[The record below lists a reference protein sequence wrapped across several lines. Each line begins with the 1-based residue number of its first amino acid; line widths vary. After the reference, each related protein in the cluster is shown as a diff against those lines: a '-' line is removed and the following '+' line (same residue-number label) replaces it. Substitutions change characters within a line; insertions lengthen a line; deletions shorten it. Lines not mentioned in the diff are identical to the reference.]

1 MQITNTNNQFRVA
14 NGSDIEFYS
23 FEQIKA
29 VSWRKDSV
37 TSNYILLIYFTAN
50 DLDNPAE
57 FDLTKITNQAGWTNN
72 AAGIQQ
78 AVADV
83 SGWMSTSSGS
93 ATLTSI
99 LASLQAGREFES
111 RLVKD
116 ASSVIWNEI
125 RYMDTDTG
133 TFTVEYRNAAGATGT
148 PTGAV
153 TFVES
158 TATLASIL
166 TKNTEIEVTA
176 DAILAKNTEIET
188 TADAILA
195 KNTEIETTANAI
207 ETSNAAIL
215 LDTAAI
221 DSAVNGS
228 RIAGM
233 SRETGSSNVGTLSGA
248 TNVYSASFYNAHASV
263 VATVVGASL
272 NPGETVNFDA
282 GGNGC
287 YFTASALT
295 YNGNSGDLV
304 VTYVK

>member
-23 FEQIKA
+23 FAQIKA

-50 DLDNPAE
+50 DLDSPAE

-83 SGWMSTSSGS
+83 SGWMSTSGGSG
-93 ATLTSI
+93 TLTSI

-116 ASSVIWNEI
+116 GGGNVLNEI

-133 TFTVEYRNAAGATGT
+133 TFTVEYRDAAGLIAPVSGGVTSFIEPTAQLQSIISELAWQNNAGT
-148 PTGAV
+148 PTTPTNSLVGILAD
-153 TFVES
+153 
-158 TATLASIL
+158 TATI
-166 TKNTEIEVTA
+166 
-176 DAILAKNTEIET
+176 
-188 TADAILA
+188 
-195 KNTEIETTANAI
+195 
-207 ETSNAAIL
+207 
-215 LDTAAI
+215 DT
-221 DSAVNGS
+221 AVNGS
-228 RIAGM
+228 RTAGM

-287 YFTASALT
+287 YLTASDLT

-304 VTYVK
+304 VAYIK

>member
-23 FEQIKA
+23 FAQIKA

-133 TFTVEYRNAAGATGT
+133 AFTVEYRDAAGATGT
-148 PTGAV
+148 PTGSV

-158 TATLASIL
+158 TATLAS
-166 TKNTEIEVTA
+166 
-176 DAILAKNTEIET
+176 
-188 TADAILA
+188 ILA

-221 DSAVNGS
+221 DTATAAINTNTATLGVATNTAVMTRG
-228 RIAGM
+228 
-233 SRETGSSNVGTLSGA
+233 TGSVTVTQLVKSISV
-248 TNVYSASFYNAHASV
+248 YNAHAS
-263 VATVVGASL
+263 ATGTINIGGAGAVNL
-272 NPGETVNFDA
+272 LAGETVNFDA
-282 GGNGC
+282 GGNGNK
-287 YFTASALT
+287 FPASHFVVDGGGTADMLIIYT
-295 YNGNSGDLV
+295 Y
-304 VTYVK
+304 